1 MSKFK
6 AYYCNQYLTDELN
19 NRLNVR
25 TRGTESLE
33 PFFEA
38 RSVSTRLETMPMYDC
53 RKKSNIPLVKYPT
66 YNQHKQFN
74 PGYRGPYNGYSSNVD
89 IESRLF
95 NKFRVLQK
103 GCDQMRHIPGSASDL
118 YVNRHFIPDDN
129 LTYLTQQQENF
140 MSFNPNQCNIAKELF
155 NNHTRQQTKNI
166 DTKEVKKPTSKIR
179 KTSVN

>member
-1 MSKFK
+1 
-6 AYYCNQYLTDELN
+6 
-19 NRLNVR
+19 
-25 TRGTESLE
+25 
-33 PFFEA
+33 
-38 RSVSTRLETMPMYDC
+38 
-53 RKKSNIPLVKYPT
+53 
-66 YNQHKQFN
+66 
-74 PGYRGPYNGYSSNVD
+74 
-89 IESRLF
+89 
-95 NKFRVLQK
+95 
-103 GCDQMRHIPGSASDL
+103 MRHIPGSASDL